1 MPAALD
7 VPWDVIRLEFAAG
20 ISLSKL
26 GEKYGLPQGTLAAR
40 SAREN
45 WVDMR
50 PETHVPSVQSIATA
64 AAVSQSGT
72 LLGRGMAYRERLFAK
87 VSGLVDQAT
96 LAPPK
101 SWKDLEV
108 ADKIA
113 GRAAGLDNGE
123 QTTNIQMNMWQPG
136 QGPETPSEIS
146 DFDTEVVE
154 IMSEE

>member
-7 VPWDVIRLEFAAG
+7 VPYDVMRLEFAHGA
-20 ISLSKL
+20 SLTSL
-26 GEKYGLPQGTLAAR
+26 AEKYNIPVGTLTAR
-40 SAREN
+40 SSREK
-45 WVDMR
+45 WADMR
-50 PETHVPSVQSIATA
+50 PETYASRVQELAVQ
-64 AAVSQSGT
+64 AAVGQNGT
-72 LLGRGMAYRERLFAK
+72 LLSRGMAYRERLFEK
-87 VSGLVDQAT
+87 VSGLVEQAT

-101 SWKDLEV
+101 SWKDMEV

-136 QGPETPSEIS
+136 QGPELPSEVS

-154 IMSEE
+154 IMSED